1 MFYLLIDNEHPF
13 CYSEHRNIIQRNRG
27 EKMERALK
35 NRLIAVIP
43 RYIPDQGNCTLIY
56 TEGEKPLVLENT
68 ITTIMKRI
76 GRYHMVDLDAMKE
89 RNGKLINASYPVPI
103 NLNDDVFIPIKV
115 RKPFGKND
123 KSFGYVNLEY
133 IMNTKQENNYTL
145 ILLRNQTEIKC
156 LFRKETLNK
165 HISNGSLIK
174 RYYENLSKD
183 HNLSRDIKIA
193 ENGTIYK
200 SDRTIINLYLN
211 TELLKTKR

>member
-1 MFYLLIDNEHPF
+1 
-13 CYSEHRNIIQRNRG
+13 
-27 EKMERALK
+27 MERALK

-43 RYIPDQGNCTLIY
+43 KYIANQGNCTIIY
-56 TEGEKPLVLENT
+56 TEEEKPLILENT
-68 ITTIMKRI
+68 ITTVMKRI
-76 GRYHMVDLDAMKE
+76 GRHHMVDLDAMKE

-133 IMNTKQENNYTL
+133 IENTKQENNYTL

-165 HISNGSLIK
+165 HISHGNIIK
-174 RYYENLSKD
+174 RYYEEQSKV
-183 HNLSRDIKIA
+183 HNLSRAIKIA
-193 ENGTIYK
+193 EETTTIYE
-200 SDRTIINLYLN
+200 SDRTVINLYLN
-211 TELLKTKR
+211 TELLKAKR